1 MLKYKRMKVNDLF
14 STIKRNTISDDEIIV
29 FADNVGLLSKHI
41 DNIKN
46 DDRMINID
54 IIGFTKTQINPSG
67 STCKINETL
76 KFFNIIFNKTTFLS
90 LKYRYTN
97 DVAILDKFYAKVYLS
112 VVSKNIVL
120 QTDHSIKC

>member
-1 MLKYKRMKVNDLF
+1 MLQYKRMKVNDLF
-14 STIKRNTISDDEIIV
+14 STIKRNTISDDAIIV
-29 FADNVGLLSKHI
+29 FADNVRLLSKHI
-41 DNIKN
+41 DDIGN

-76 KFFNIIFNKTTFLS
+76 TFFNIMFNKTTFLS

-97 DVAILDKFYAKVYLS
+97 DVAILDEFYAKVYLS
-112 VVSKNIVL
+112 VVSRNIVL

>member
-1 MLKYKRMKVNDLF
+1 MLQYKRMKVNDLF
-14 STIKRNTISDDEIIV
+14 SIIKRNTISDDAIIV

-41 DNIKN
+41 DDIGH
-46 DDRMINID
+46 DDRMTNID

-67 STCKINETL
+67 STCKINEIL
-76 KFFNIIFNKTTFLS
+76 KFFNIVFNKTTFFS

-97 DVAILDKFYAKVYLS
+97 DVAVLDKFYAKVYLS
-112 VVSKNIVL
+112 VVSRNIVL